1 MAISPANAA
10 AAYIAAAR
18 NVPAGTKPGGED
30 VVAAKSSFMDL
41 IKATAED
48 AIASNK
54 AAEKISMEAA
64 AGRANATD
72 VVTALAEAEAA
83 LTTVV
88 TVRDRVIQAYQEILR
103 MPI

>member
-10 AAYIAAAR
+10 AAYIQAAR
-18 NVPAGTKPGGED
+18 NVPAGTQPGGD
-30 VVAAKSSFMDL
+30 TVVGAQSSFMDL
-41 IKATAED
+41 IKSTAQE
-48 AIASNK
+48 AVSSNE

-64 AGRANATD
+64 AGRASATD